1 MSLGSFTPKSEQMLC
16 NTTFACQIEFNSD
29 CIANLQGI
37 VVLSAEQAK
46 NC

>member
-1 MSLGSFTPKSEQMLC
+1 MPLGSLVPKSEQMLC

-37 VVLSAEQAK
+37 VVLSAGQAK